1 MENPI
6 PMSALTDA
14 VGKYT
19 QIVEPYYFG
28 DSYKKPTCLWL
39 KNLPK
44 LAPTNI
50 VSPGE
55 FTTFSS
61 GKRHPK
67 WYNDA
72 KRGNKELTQTI
83 RSKTFPGMAQAMADQ
98 WG

>member
-1 MENPI
+1 MA
-6 PMSALTDA
+6 ALTEA

-28 DSYKKPTCLWL
+28 DSFKKPTCLWL
-39 KNLPK
+39 INLPR
-44 LAPTNI
+44 LNATNI
-50 VSPGE
+50 VDPGE
-55 FTTFSS
+55 FITFSS

-72 KRGNKELTQTI
+72 KKGNKKETQTI
-83 RSKTFPGMAQAMADQ
+83 RSKTFPGLAKAMATQ